1 LFEIYVYTFEIYS
14 YHIIT
19 NFFENILFE
28 EETIMKWF
36 NNLKMI
42 QKLVSAF
49 VLVALF
55 IGIVG
60 FVGIL
65 NMSNMNK
72 NINNIYNIDLV
83 GVNAIDNL
91 KSNLLEIKADAL
103 LILDPKNKSDIQKYK
118 DAIAG
123 LKTKNEALIVKYK
136 TTITTD
142 LDRQQFT
149 EFEKILGDY
158 RIARAELIKQID
170 EGNYAQA
177 NRLLPGVSKTTTD
190 MFTVL
195 DKELKLTTDMAK
207 VDYDNSQSS
216 YNSAYVQII
225 VVIALGLL
233 VAIALGLIIAI
244 GISKQIKKVV
254 TVADALSEND
264 LSKIVDLD
272 NKSEIGSLA
281 KALNKAITNLKTLIV
296 EISESAADISAT
308 SEELSATTEEIS
320 AKMDIVNESVKQV
333 SLGAEQLSAT
343 TEEVNAT
350 TESIT
355 TNVTDVTGRAHNG
368 NKIAIDIEIK
378 ANGVRKTAENSASTA
393 TKLYSEKQE
402 SILKAIAEGKVV
414 SEVKIMADE
423 IGNIASQTNLLALNA
438 AIEAARAGEQGKGF
452 AVVADEVRKL
462 AEASATTVKKI
473 QEVTSSVEK
482 AFQNLSTNAQ
492 DVLSFIDNKIKPDY
506 ELFVDTGKQYGDD
519 AMVFNKLSSDIGTS
533 MTIVNETVLEIS
545 KAIENVSATAEESVA
560 SSEEILASVNE
571 SVMAIQE
578 ISKASQNQAILAEK
592 LNVMVQKFKL

>member
-1 LFEIYVYTFEIYS
+1 
-14 YHIIT
+14 
-19 NFFENILFE
+19 
-28 EETIMKWF
+28 MKWF
-36 NNLKMI
+36 NNLKMV

-49 VLVALF
+49 VLVAVF
-55 IGIVG
+55 IGV
-60 FVGIL
+60 VGIIGIFSM
-65 NMSNMNK
+65 NNINK
-72 NINNIYNIDLV
+72 NINKIYNDGSR
-83 GVNAIDNL
+83 GVNDSVNIKA
-91 KSNLLEIKADAL
+91 NLLQIRSDVL
-103 LILDPKNKSDIQKYK
+103 LIIDPKNKKNLKIYK
-118 DAIAG
+118 DDIIS
-123 LKTKNEALIVKYK
+123 LTTKNDLFIADYK
-136 TTITTD
+136 KTITTE
-142 LDRQQFT
+142 LDRKQFA
-149 EFEKILGDY
+149 EFEKKMTDYFISRDEIL
-158 RIARAELIKQID
+158 KQVD
-170 EGNYAQA
+170 EGNYAKA
-177 NRLLPGVSKTTTD
+177 NEFLPAGSKLRVD
-190 MFTVL
+190 MVTYLEKIVKFNV
-195 DKELKLTTDMAK
+195 DSAK
-207 VDYDNSQSS
+207 NNYDNSQSS
-216 YNSAYVQII
+216 YNKAYVQII
-225 VVIALGLL
+225 VITFLGLL
-233 VAIALGLIIAI
+233 VAIALGLVIAI
-244 GISKQIKKVV
+244 TISRQIKKVV

-264 LSKIVDLD
+264 LSKTVDLD

-296 EISESAADISAT
+296 EIAESAADISAT

-355 TNVTDVTGRAHNG
+355 TNVADVTGRAHNG

-462 AEASATTVKKI
+462 AESSATTVKRI
-473 QEVTSSVEK
+473 QEVTSRVEK
-482 AFQNLSTNAQ
+482 AFQNLSINTQ
-492 DVLSFIDNKIKPDY
+492 DILSFIDNKVKPDY
-506 ELFVDTGKQYGDD
+506 ESFIDTSKQYGDD
-519 AMVFNKLSSDIGTS
+519 ATVFNELSSNIGDS
-533 MTIVNETVLEIS
+533 MNIINETVSEIN
-545 KAIENVSATAEESVA
+545 KAIENVSTTAEESVA

-571 SVMAIQE
+571 SVMAIEE